1 MKLNIKEI
9 RKDGRYLKIYIK
21 KPMFRSFEFMHGYLC
36 SVLDDKDSFLGVCL
50 DETGKHLVCKMVLR
64 NKKDIEPY
72 KIDYE
77 NTEKAILSKYDY
89 AILVKNYCTTL
100 INNGRKEEGLTEIG
114 FSAEYGSV
122 PELTMIK

>member
-9 RKDGRYLKIYIK
+9 RKDGEYLEIYVK
-21 KPMFRSFEFMHGYLC
+21 KPLFRSFEFVHGYLC
-36 SVLDDKDSFLGVCL
+36 SVLGDKDSFLGVRL
-50 DETGKHLVCKMVLR
+50 DKTGKYLVCKMVLR

-77 NTEKAILSKYDY
+77 NTEKSILSQYDY
-89 AILVKNYCTTL
+89 AILVKNYCATL